1 MTSSYKC
8 SESLEEGWA
17 SLQGL
22 VSNLS
27 KYLACVEVDKF
38 EAAESEEALSKR
50 GLELLE
56 TNQLW
61 GGLVFVGLGPGQQE
75 LPKFVTYKI
84 RIDADKVSRACRRE
98 PRPDPGG
105 QHQALRGPA
114 EPARPP
120 PQAGD
125 RPQVPLLW
133 IRLPA
138 GGHAIP

>member
-1 MTSSYKC
+1 MTPSCKC

-22 VSNLS
+22 VSNMS
-27 KYLACVEVDKF
+27 QYLACVEVDKF

-84 RIDADKVSRACRRE
+84 RIDADKVSRPWRLGQGTPAQWANT
-98 PRPDPGG
+98 GG
-105 QHQALRGPA
+105 QAQIKESTGIGQLKVFVFCVS
-114 EPARPP
+114 
-120 PQAGD
+120 Q
-125 RPQVPLLW
+125 
-133 IRLPA
+133 
-138 GGHAIP
+138 